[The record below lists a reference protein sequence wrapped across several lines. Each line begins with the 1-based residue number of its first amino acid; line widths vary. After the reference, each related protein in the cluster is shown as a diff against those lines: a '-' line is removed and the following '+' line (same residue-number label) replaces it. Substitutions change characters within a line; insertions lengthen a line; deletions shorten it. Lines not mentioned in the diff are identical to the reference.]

1 MKVLVIGGTGT
12 VGSQTVAQLVK
23 KGADVRVMTSKEE
36 NLQKLPDGV
45 EGVVGNLHDED
56 SLNKVFDGVDRVFII
71 TPVSQTETE
80 EGLAVVNAARKAE
93 VKRIVYM
100 SVHRLEDIPEA
111 PHFSGKIPIENAIK
125 SAGIEYTILRPN
137 NFFQN
142 DYWFQQ
148 PILEYGI
155 YPQPFG
161 NTGINRVDVVDI
173 AEAAT
178 NALLEDGFTGKT
190 YSLVG
195 PDLNTA
201 ENTAATFSKYLGK
214 EIKYSGDDLEA
225 WGVSAKQMLP
235 EWMVDDFK
243 KMYKH
248 FQDKGLIAT
257 DEDHRQ
263 TKEILHR
270 EPHSFDSFAKNVAAQ
285 WKKGS

>member
-12 VGSQTVAQLVK
+12 VGSQAVAQLIN

-36 NLQKLPDGV
+36 NLQKLPAGV
-45 EGVVGNLHDED
+45 EGVVGNLNDEE
-56 SLNKVFDGVDRVFII
+56 SLNKVFNGVDRVFII

-80 EGLAVVNAARKAE
+80 KGLAAVNAARKAE
-93 VKRIVYM
+93 VKRIVYL
-100 SVHRLEDIPEA
+100 SVHRLEDIQEA
-111 PHFSGKIPIENAIK
+111 PHFSSKIPIENAIK
-125 SAGIEYTILRPN
+125 STGIEYTILRPN
-137 NFFQN
+137 SFFQN

-148 PILEYGI
+148 PMLEYGV
-155 YPQPFG
+155 YPNPIG
-161 NTGINRVDVVDI
+161 NTGVSRVDVLDI

-195 PDLNTA
+195 PDVNTA
-201 ENTAATFSKYLGK
+201 GDTAATFSKYLGK
-214 EIKYSGDDLEA
+214 EIKYSGNDLEA

-235 EWMVDDFK
+235 EWMIDDFK
-243 KMYKH
+243 IMFKH

-257 DEDHRQ
+257 DEDHKQ

-270 EPHSFDSFAKNVAAQ
+270 EPHSFDSFAKNVAEQ
-285 WKKGS
+285 WKKSS

>member
-12 VGSQTVAQLVK
+12 VGSQTVAQLLK
-23 KGADVRVMTSKEE
+23 KGTDVRVMTSKEE

-45 EGVVGNLHDED
+45 EGVVGNLNDED

-80 EGLAVVNAARKAE
+80 EGLAAVNAARKAE
-93 VKRIVYM
+93 VTRIVYM

-111 PHFSGKIPIENAIK
+111 PHFSSKIPIENAIK
-125 SAGIEYTILRPN
+125 STGIEYTILRPN
-137 NFFQN
+137 SFFQN

-148 PILEYGI
+148 PMLEYSI
-155 YPQPFG
+155 YPNPIG
-161 NTGINRVDVVDI
+161 NKGVNRVDVLDI

-195 PDLNTA
+195 PDINTA
-201 ENTAATFSKYLGK
+201 DDTAATFSKYLGK
-214 EIKYSGDDLEA
+214 DIRYSGNDLEA

-235 EWMVDDFK
+235 DWMIDDFK
-243 KMYKH
+243 IMFKH

-257 DEDHRQ
+257 DEDHKQ
-263 TKEILHR
+263 TRKILHR
-270 EPHSFDSFAKNVAAQ
+270 EPHSFNSFAKKLAEQ
-285 WKKGS
+285 WNKGS